1 MGIELGTLRSYRN
14 RKIKLSSGSNHG
26 CQVGET
32 LSPTRR
38 IKWIAIPPEPEMLE
52 SMKARKRVRAV
63 PPMRR
68 KMAHEIKLLKTDI
81 PDVLGQRPDID
92 DLDWSECRDM
102 GYKTIDP

>member
-1 MGIELGTLRSYRN
+1 
-14 RKIKLSSGSNHG
+14 
-26 CQVGET
+26 
-32 LSPTRR
+32 
-38 IKWIAIPPEPEMLE
+38 MLE

-68 KMAHEIKLLKTDI
+68 KMAHEIKWLKTDI

-102 GYKTIDP
+102 GYKTIDSRSDVDMSHRPPFMNPVRYKQVLMKVMAPAAAGRVAILAEHWKE